1 MDILAQAINTAKS
14 MDVLVSDTINRTY
27 NMAIDH
33 AISSVSVEIGKDRL
47 IDETL
52 VKIISRLQSL
62 KS

>member
-1 MDILAQAINTAKS
+1 MDILEQAINTAKS
-14 MDVLVSDTINRTY
+14 MDVLVSDTIARSY

-33 AISSVSVEIGKDRL
+33 AISSVNVEIGKDRL